1 METQPAPLEEL
12 FTLNVVAPHLK
23 RFQPPRGPHD
33 PQGDW
38 TLDYGVYTL
47 GSIRGHGGRL
57 GRLSVKRKATGGEG
71 STLGIEYEKRVNP
84 DFLQKVVAQI
94 TCRGDRL
101 ATPTRWRYSAEIARR
116 DEGTLEETRLEKS
129 GEAKDRRIEISDRR
143 GVRRLAAPS
152 SWTINWAL
160 FEAVGRLPRE
170 PFDPIRFALLGHFDQ
185 LKENQVLS
193 YRQSAE
199 VAIGDKPLRLHAY
212 DHLGEGI
219 VPWIYWVDEAG
230 RLLFAVSG
238 LEAYL
243 LDGLGAS

>member
-1 METQPAPLEEL
+1 METQPGPLEDL

-23 RFQPPRGPHD
+23 RFRPPRGPHD

-38 TLDYGVYTL
+38 ALEYGVYTL
-47 GSIRGHGGRL
+47 GSIHGHGGRL
-57 GRLSVKRKATGGEG
+57 GSLSVKRKATGGEG

-84 DFLQKVVAQI
+84 DFVQKVVAEI

-101 ATPTRWRYSAEIARR
+101 ATPTRWSYSAEIARR
-116 DEGTLEETRLEKS
+116 DEGTLEKTCLEKS
-129 GEAKDRRIEISDRR
+129 GEAKGRQIEISDGQ

-160 FEAVGRLPRE
+160 FEAVPRLPRE
-170 PFDPIRFALLGHFDQ
+170 PFDPIRFALLDHFDQ

-193 YRQSAE
+193 YRQSTE
-199 VAIGDKPLRLHAY
+199 VAIGEVPVRLHAY

-243 LDGLGAS
+243 LDPFGPS